1 MVRSKLMKKTF
12 QLHVPGKEDSRV
24 LESIKLE
31 ITKYV
36 KRERRNSYL
45 LKSFSGYGKPTA
57 VWHLN

>member
-1 MVRSKLMKKTF
+1 MKKTF
-12 QLHVPGKEDSRV
+12 QLHVPGKKDSRV